1 MKGFKQLLAEANA
14 AVETIPVQQALE
26 LANDPTVQFVDVRE
40 QVELNANGTIPGA
53 VHAPRG
59 LLEFIADPESPAH
72 KKPLSSGKRLVL
84 VCASGGR
91 WRWRSRTLSW
101 TGWRSATATVRRR
114 WRQCR
119 CRWRPASCWACSAPP
134 AAA

>member
-14 AVETIPVQQALE
+14 AVETISVQQALE
-26 LANDPTVQFVDVRE
+26 LANDPSVQFVDVRE
-40 QVELNANGTIPGA
+40 QVELAAGGTIPGA

-84 VCASGGR
+84 FCASGGR
-91 WRWRSRTLSW
+91 SALASKTLGEMGIDKVSHVAGGFNAW
-101 TGWRSATATVRRR
+101 KAAGGPVG
-114 WRQCR
+114 
-119 CRWRPASCWACSAPP
+119 PAG
-134 AAA
+134 